1 MNRILIASPTAAVK
15 NYCTEQWLLHL
26 NTLTYIYGFDVVLVD
41 NTPDKGENISYLN
54 ELIKSLPLKFKAW
67 AVGAT
72 FSKKASLFKRM
83 CAAHQACADF
93 AKEYGFKHM
102 LHLESDVFPES
113 NVIEKLLENH
123 KKVCG
128 ALYYRDAGVNRRLM
142 VQRHIYRAHNNIMS
156 ENFKPG
162 DDVIFID
169 GKTKEVAHVG
179 LGCVLIHTSVFE
191 KIKFRFKKGS
201 TMSVD
206 SYFAEDCMRAGIKI
220 YADTSLICRHE
231 DSIEVWNDL
240 VSQKVIE

>member
-1 MNRILIASPTAAVK
+1 MQILIATPTADVK

-26 NTLTYIYGFDVVLVD
+26 NSLTYIAGFTVILVD

-54 ELIKSLPLKFKAW
+54 SLISSLPLKYKAW

-72 FSKKASLFKRM
+72 FSKKASLFERM
-83 CAAHQACADF
+83 AASHQACANF
-93 AKEYGFKHM
+93 AIEYKFKYL
-102 LHLESDVFPES
+102 LHLESDIFPES
-113 NVIEKLLENH
+113 NVIEKLLENG

-128 ALYYRDAGVNRRLM
+128 AIYYRDAGVNRRLM
-142 VQRHIYRAHNNIMS
+142 IQRHIYRAYNNIKS
-156 ENFKPG
+156 DSLKPS
-162 DDVIFID
+162 DDVTFID

-179 LGCVLIHTSVFE
+179 LGCVLINTSIFD

-240 VSQKVIE
+240 VSRNVLD